1 MKKHLTLLMGAV
13 MAAGLLSGCGSSGD
27 ETKAVESTVAAAEQ
41 SAQASQTT
49 QAESG
54 GEAGTSEEEITLH
67 VYGPGLFAEQGEKG
81 SLDMI
86 TGEETPGYDVVV
98 NKWNELHPNVHVEI
112 EAVPWENWQSSIQTA
127 VLGGGIDL
135 ILHGASICDLVEPLD
150 SYLEADPEFRNQIYA
165 VEQRRTDAV
174 NDLSVSTTTGIQYV
188 VDPMIVYLDKDI
200 FEHYGV
206 ELPGEDWTWGDML
219 AMAEKMTGTDPVT
232 GKQTYGVQ
240 LVDTNSTANSF
251 FNYQMMASGF
261 DAKVITYG
269 KTPLDSKVDFTGDG
283 TVKALKMLQDLGQ
296 YCSSNVRE
304 GVNVD
309 KTLTAENDTAIRWD
323 QSAYKHYKEAKAAG
337 VEDKFV
343 FWNMPAIE
351 AGEYKGKPS
360 AFMGSNNVA
369 ICKTS
374 ENKEWAWEFLKFI
387 STDETVLK
395 WVSDCGR
402 IPNNPSGMEFVKT
415 EMGDKVQAIN
425 RAMEEI
431 PDGFN
436 NSTNDFFNNVSFG
449 PVTSTM
455 GVVISDLLNQV
466 TTPEEA
472 AKTLQNSVDEYLKS
486 IQ

>member
-1 MKKHLTLLMGAV
+1 MVKRQLALFMGTV
-13 MAAGLLSGCGSSGD
+13 MVTGFLSGCGSSGNGASSD
-27 ETKAVESTVAAAEQ
+27 DSTAVAANQTAQAETGAAVER
-41 SAQASQTT
+41 
-49 QAESG
+49 G
-54 GEAGTSEEEITLH
+54 EEEITLH
-67 VYGPGLFAEQGEKG
+67 VYGPGLFAQQGEKG

-86 TGEETPGYDVVV
+86 TGEETPGYEVVI

-112 EAVPWENWQSSIQTA
+112 EAVPWDNWQSSIQTA

-150 SYLEADPEFRNQIYA
+150 SFFEADPGFRKEIYA
-165 VEQRRTDAV
+165 VEQRRTNAV

-188 VDPMIVYLDKDI
+188 VDPMIVYLDKEI

-206 ELPGEDWTWGDML
+206 ELPDENWTWDDML

-240 LVDTNSTANSF
+240 LVETNTTSNSF
-251 FNYQMMASGF
+251 FNYQMIASGF
-261 DAKVITYG
+261 DARVITYG
-269 KTPLDSKVDFTGDG
+269 TTPLNSKVDFTGDG
-283 TVKALKMLQDLGQ
+283 TIRSLKMLQDLGK

-309 KTLTAENDTAIRWD
+309 KTLTAVNDTAIRWD
-323 QSAYKHYKEAKAAG
+323 QSAYKHSKEAKAAG
-337 VEDKFV
+337 VEDRFV
-343 FWNMPAIE
+343 FWNMPVVE
-351 AGEYKGKPS
+351 AGDYKGKPS
-360 AFMGSNNVA
+360 AFMGSNNIA

-374 ENKEWAWEFLKFI
+374 ENKEWAWEFMKFLT
-387 STDETVLK
+387 TDETASK
-395 WVSDCGR
+395 WISDCGC
-402 IPNNPSGMEFVKT
+402 IPNNVSGMEFVKA
-415 EMGDKVQAIN
+415 EMGASTKAVN
-425 RAMEEI
+425 RAMEEL

-455 GVVISDLLNQV
+455 GVVISDLLNGV
-466 TTPEEA
+466 TTPEDGA
-472 AKTLQNSVDEYLKS
+472 RTLQNAVDEYLKS

>member
-1 MKKHLTLLMGAV
+1 M
-13 MAAGLLSGCGSSGD
+13 
-27 ETKAVESTVAAAEQ
+27 
-41 SAQASQTT
+41 
-49 QAESG
+49 
-54 GEAGTSEEEITLH
+54 
-67 VYGPGLFAEQGEKG
+67 
-81 SLDMI
+81 
-86 TGEETPGYDVVV
+86 
-98 NKWNELHPNVHVEI
+98 
-112 EAVPWENWQSSIQTA
+112 
-127 VLGGGIDL
+127 
-135 ILHGASICDLVEPLD
+135 
-150 SYLEADPEFRNQIYA
+150 
-165 VEQRRTDAV
+165 
-174 NDLSVSTTTGIQYV
+174 
-188 VDPMIVYLDKDI
+188 
-200 FEHYGV
+200 
-206 ELPGEDWTWGDML
+206 
-219 AMAEKMTGTDPVT
+219 
-232 GKQTYGVQ
+232 
-240 LVDTNSTANSF
+240 
-251 FNYQMMASGF
+251 
-261 DAKVITYG
+261 
-269 KTPLDSKVDFTGDG
+269 DFTGEG

-309 KTLTAENDTAIRWD
+309 KTLKADNDTAIRWD

-374 ENKEWAWEFLKFI
+374 EHKEWAWEFLKFI
-387 STDETVLK
+387 STDETVSK

-415 EMGDKVQAIN
+415 EMGDKVAAIN

-455 GVVISDLLNQV
+455 GVVISDLLNNV